1 MGLLF
6 GLGLLAAAAV
16 PDVYRSCK
24 AKAYSDW
31 ETKTYGPFSPKAY
44 DLVTDLI
51 YGTHKCKQL
60 YGFQVNAKEYNLRE
74 RTKAYEEKGDPK
86 PHYHAIYDVAKQY
99 CEEHDIM
106 FTGKYVHTFYL
117 PNTHSIC
124 R

>member
-44 DLVTDLI
+44 DLVTDMV
-51 YGTHKCKQL
+51 YGTHWCKRL
-60 YGFQVNAKEYNLRE
+60 YGFEIDVRKYNHLE
-74 RTKAYEEKGDPK
+74 RIKKYEEEGDPK
-86 PHYHAIYDVAKQY
+86 PRYHAIYDIAKQY
-99 CEEHDIM
+99 CEEHNIM
-106 FTGKYVHTFYL
+106 FTGADVHTFYL
-117 PNTHSIC
+117 PGHTI
-124 R
+124 